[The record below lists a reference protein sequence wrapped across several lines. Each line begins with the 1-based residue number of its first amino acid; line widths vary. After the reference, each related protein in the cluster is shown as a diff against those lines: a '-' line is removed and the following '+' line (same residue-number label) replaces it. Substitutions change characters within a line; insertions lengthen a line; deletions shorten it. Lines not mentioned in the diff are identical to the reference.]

1 MRTIN
6 IGLIGFGTVGVG
18 LVKVLKS
25 NASLIKERLKGELQ
39 IKAIA
44 DKDIVSPRSV
54 EVDKRILTTDV
65 EALLDDSEIDIIVEL
80 IGGDEPAK
88 TYILEAIKKGKHV
101 VTANKALL
109 AEQGEEIFE
118 AARRGGVD
126 VYFEGSVGGGMPII
140 KILKEGLVAN
150 RIQCILGI
158 INGTANYVLS
168 RMSQEG
174 SSFQEALSEAKRLG
188 YAEADPAMDIEGI
201 DSAHKLTILAPI
213 GFGTRVRLSDLY
225 VEGIAEITDRDI
237 QYAREFG
244 YSIKLLAI
252 AKEVGDEEIEVRVHP
267 TLLPQD
273 HLLSS
278 VSGIFNACYLRGD
291 CIGEVL
297 IYGQGAGQMPTASA
311 VAADVVDLAR
321 NLLSRSPGRVPAISY
336 WPSVKRIRPMEES
349 QSKYYFRFSVVDQ
362 PRVLAEISG
371 ILGQNDISIASVIQ
385 KERRELDIV
394 PIVMMTHEAKEMAVR
409 LALKKIDELPV
420 VKAKTMLIR
429 VESMI

>member
-1 MRTIN
+1 MKTIN

-25 NASLIKERLKGELQ
+25 NASLIKERLKGELR

-65 EALLDDSEIDIIVEL
+65 KALLNDPEIDIIVEL
-80 IGGDEPAK
+80 IGGNEPAK
-88 TYILEAIKKGKHV
+88 TYILEAIKGGKHV

-118 AARRGGVD
+118 AASRREVD

-150 RIQCILGI
+150 RIKCILGV
-158 INGTANYVLS
+158 INGTANYILS
-168 RMSQEG
+168 RMSEEG

-201 DSAHKLTILAPI
+201 DSAHKLAILASI

-225 VEGIAEITDRDI
+225 IEGIAGISARDI
-237 QYAREFG
+237 QYASEFG
-244 YSIKLLAI
+244 YSIKLLAV
-252 AKEVGDEEIEVRVHP
+252 AKEIGDEEIEVRVHP
-267 TLLPQD
+267 TLLPQG

-297 IYGQGAGQMPTASA
+297 VYGQGAGQMPTASA
-311 VAADVVDLAR
+311 VAADLVDLAR
-321 NLLSRSPGRVPAISY
+321 NLLSGSPGRVPAISY
-336 WPSVKRIRPMEES
+336 SSRKRIRPMEES

-362 PRVLAEISG
+362 PGVLAEISG
-371 ILGQNDISIASVIQ
+371 LLGQNDISIASVIQ
-385 KERRELDIV
+385 KERKEGDIV
-394 PIVMMTHEAKEMAVR
+394 PIVMMTHEAKERAVR
-409 LALKKIDELPV
+409 LALEKIDKLPA

-429 VESMI
+429 VESG

>member
-1 MRTIN
+1 MKRTIN
-6 IGLIGFGTVGVG
+6 VGLVGFGTVGVG

-25 NASLIKERLKGELQ
+25 NASVIKERLRGELQ

-54 EVDKRILTTDV
+54 EVDRKILTTDV
-65 EALLDDSEIDIIVEL
+65 KALLNDPEIDIIVEL

-88 TYILEAIKKGKHV
+88 TYILEAIKGGKHV

-109 AEQGEEIFE
+109 AEHGEEIFE
-118 AARRGGVD
+118 VARRGGVD

-150 RIQCILGI
+150 RLHSILGI
-158 INGTANYVLS
+158 INGTANYILS
-168 RMSQEG
+168 RMSREG
-174 SSFQEALSEAKRLG
+174 SSLQEALSEAKRLR
-188 YAEADPAMDIEGI
+188 YAEADPAMDTEGI
-201 DSAHKLTILAPI
+201 DSAHKLAILASI
-213 GFGTRVRLSDLY
+213 GFGTKVRISDLY
-225 VEGIAEITDRDI
+225 VEGIAGITARDI
-237 QYAREFG
+237 QYASQFG

-291 CIGEVL
+291 CIGEMLV
-297 IYGQGAGQMPTASA
+297 YGQGAGQMPTASA

-321 NLLSRSPGRVPAISY
+321 NLLSGSPGRVPVIRYS
-336 WPSVKRIRPMEES
+336 SSKRIRPMEES
-349 QSKYYFRFSVVDQ
+349 QSRYYFRFSVVDQ
-362 PRVLAEISG
+362 PGVLAEISG

-385 KERRELDIV
+385 KERKEGDIV
-394 PIVMMTHEAKEMAVR
+394 PIVMMTHEAKEKAIR
-409 LALKKIDELPV
+409 LALKKVDNLPA

-429 VESMI
+429 VESG